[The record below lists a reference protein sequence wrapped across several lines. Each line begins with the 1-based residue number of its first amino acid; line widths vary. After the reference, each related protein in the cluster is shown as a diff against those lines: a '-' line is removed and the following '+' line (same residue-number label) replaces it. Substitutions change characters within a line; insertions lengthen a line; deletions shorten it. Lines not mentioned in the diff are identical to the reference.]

1 MAVDVGRRKR
11 VSSLRVCRRVG
22 WMCPAS
28 WMQVK
33 ALPVF
38 AGFLLLWFTLPTT
51 ASAYWQPLRLE
62 VRTGSGGAAYIHD
75 NDPLDLDPALDSIRI
90 GGTQGSPLVVG
101 GFEVSAQGRSYRRD
115 GVQYVTLTDVLLSGG
130 GSSEISLQ
138 LFRGYELPA
147 EMFGYAS
154 HWSQARFVEPMQPDN
169 HAQVYSF
176 GGLFHNDI
184 DTHFPYR
191 AMGTIDGIPGAE
203 SIVFNP
209 VADPD
214 DDFAYWF
221 LRSYFTG
228 IPEYSIWTEMHF
240 SDLRTDLP
248 NHIRFESEMKVTFAP
263 WVPEPTSSVI
273 WSAFGLAGLSLRG
286 KRNSLRSVPA
296 L

>member
-1 MAVDVGRRKR
+1 MAVDVERRNR
-11 VSSLRVCRRVG
+11 VSRLRVRRRDG
-22 WMCPAS
+22 SMCSPS
-28 WMQVK
+28 WRQVK
-33 ALPVF
+33 AFPFV
-38 AGFLLLWFTLPTT
+38 AGFLLWWFTLPTT
-51 ASAYWQPLRLE
+51 ASAYWQPLRLG
-62 VRTGSGGAAYIHD
+62 VWTGSGAAAYIQD

-90 GGTQGSPLVVG
+90 GGTQGAPLVTG
-101 GFEVSAQGRSYRRD
+101 GFEVSAHGRSYRRD
-115 GVQYVTLTDVLLSGG
+115 GVQYVTLSDVLLSGG
-130 GSSEISLQ
+130 GSSEILLQ

-154 HWSQARFVEPMQPDN
+154 HWSQARFVEPMQPEN
-169 HAQVYSF
+169 HVQVYSS

-214 DDFAYWF
+214 EDFAYWF
-221 LRSYFTG
+221 RRSYFTG
-228 IPEYSIWTEMHF
+228 IPEYSLWTEMYF

-248 NHIRFESEMKVTFAP
+248 NHIRLESEMKVTFAP

-273 WSAFGLAGLSLRG
+273 WSAFGLTGLSLR
-286 KRNSLRSVPA
+286 RREPA
-296 L
+296 